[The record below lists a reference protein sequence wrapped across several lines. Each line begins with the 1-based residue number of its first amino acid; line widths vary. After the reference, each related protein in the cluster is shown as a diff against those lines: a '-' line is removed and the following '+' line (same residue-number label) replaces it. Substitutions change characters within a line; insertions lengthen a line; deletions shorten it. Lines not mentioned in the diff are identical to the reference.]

1 MSEYKR
7 FTKKDKYDHW
17 YTDTKI
23 NDRFMWSINGKIWER
38 DLTNCAFDGEAI
50 DRLAELEDKIERG
63 QLVEIPKGS
72 VVLSKEEQEKILTA
86 TESRIN
92 KLKEQV
98 KQAQKETAEKIFE
111 ILYQWLDLENIEKL
125 GFVTIQKFDFLQK
138 FREIY
143 KQFDVGIKE

>member
-7 FTKKDKYDHW
+7 LTTKCEVGIGL
-17 YTDTKI
+17 TETSGNLV
-23 NDRFMWSINGKIWER
+23 NDYEKVVN
-38 DLTNCAFDGEAI
+38 
-50 DRLAELEDKIERG
+50 RLAELEDMIESG
-63 QLVEIPKGS
+63 QLVEIPEDG

-98 KQAQKETAEKIFE
+98 KQARKEMAEKIFE

-125 GFVTIQKFDFLQK
+125 GFATIQKFDFLRK

-143 KQFDVGIKE
+143 KQFDVEIKE